1 MLVSQPQREKHTE
14 PRSMT
19 MKIRLPLCQWLRL
32 HLAAVLWAALLLP
45 ALAQT
50 SLTNGLVAYYPFNGN
65 ANDASGNA
73 LNPASVTAALTADRL
88 ASGNSAYR
96 FLGQT
101 EEINFTR
108 SPLPQLT
115 NFTVSFWVSP
125 KSLFQNGVFVQ
136 VGFDDGTSSANPL
149 NVGLAI
155 GIADNS
161 SSFSSGDELVLIAT
175 GQGVYPTGVKF
186 TSTNQ
191 WRMISVSY
199 VASNMTV
206 YADGQLQRSLT
217 VPVIRDP
224 TQMFFGWSG
233 AIRHVHA
240 DVDAIRIYN
249 RVLTPNEV
257 AQLYA
262 SSEVPPVIATQPQSL
277 VAAVGGNATFTV
289 TVTDTNGVS
298 YQWRKEGSPI
308 AGATNDF
315 LTLSNIQPADAGSY
329 DVTVGNALGVTTS
342 SSASLSIVGA
352 PTITT
357 QPLSRTVTQGG
368 TFNFSVGI
376 ATSATLPLRYQ
387 WRYNGSDIPGA
398 INPVFTLANA
408 QPSAAGLY
416 SVLVANSLGTILS
429 AEAALFVNSP
439 PMVVTHPT
447 NQSVTLG
454 SNVTFTVVASG
465 GTPLTYQWRV
475 NEAPIPGA
483 NNQSLT
489 VTGAQ
494 LSSAGIYAVLV
505 SDGTFSVFSS
515 SAVLTVLPPFAITP
529 QPVGK
534 ATNVGGSATFTV
546 GAVGL
551 GTFNGPFTYQW
562 TFNGAPLA
570 GQTAPSL
577 AFTGLAL
584 VNSGN
589 YACVVDSPLGSITSS
604 SALLTVFNPFSVGA
618 TSFQP
623 GGLFQMTASGD
634 DGRAYRLESSTNLV
648 IWTAVVTN
656 TVSGGTATFTDSTA
670 AGNVLRFYRIVLL
683 P

>member
-1 MLVSQPQREKHTE
+1 MRN
-14 PRSMT
+14 
-19 MKIRLPLCQWLRL
+19 IR
-32 HLAAVLWAALLLP
+32 
-45 ALAQT
+45 
-50 SLTNGLVAYYPFNGN
+50 
-65 ANDASGNA
+65 
-73 LNPASVTAALTADRL
+73 
-88 ASGNSAYR
+88 
-96 FLGQT
+96 
-101 EEINFTR
+101 
-108 SPLPQLT
+108 
-115 NFTVSFWVSP
+115 
-125 KSLFQNGVFVQ
+125 
-136 VGFDDGTSSANPL
+136 
-149 NVGLAI
+149 
-155 GIADNS
+155 GII
-161 SSFSSGDELVLIAT
+161 DEV
-175 GQGVYPTGVKF
+175 
-186 TSTNQ
+186 
-191 WRMISVSY
+191 
-199 VASNMTV
+199 
-206 YADGQLQRSLT
+206 
-217 VPVIRDP
+217 
-224 TQMFFGWSG
+224 
-233 AIRHVHA
+233 
-240 DVDAIRIYN
+240 RIYN
-249 RVLTPNEV
+249 RALSGSEV

-262 SSEVPPVIATQPQSL
+262 GSAVPPVIATQPQSL
-277 VAAVGGNATFTV
+277 MAAVGGNATFTV

-298 YQWRKEGSPI
+298 YQWRKEGFPI

-329 DVTVGNALGVTTS
+329 DVTVSNAAGTTTS

-357 QPLSRTVTQGG
+357 QPLSRGVTQGS
-368 TFNFSVGI
+368 TVNFSVGI
-376 ATSATLPLRYQ
+376 STSATLPLRYQ

-416 SVLVANSLGTILS
+416 SVLVANSVGTILS
-429 AEAALFVNSP
+429 AEAALFVISP

-454 SNVTFTVVASG
+454 SNVTFAVVASG

-475 NEAPIPGA
+475 NGAPIPGA
-483 NNQSLT
+483 NNQSFT
-489 VTGAQ
+489 ITGTQ
-494 LSSAGIYAVLV
+494 LSSAGIYDVLV

-529 QPVGK
+529 QPVGM
-534 ATNVGGSATFTV
+534 ATNVGGSATFTA
-546 GAVGL
+546 GAVGF
-551 GTFNGPFTYQW
+551 GVFAGPFTYQW